1 MDYTRLKEIVFV
13 LWDNKNDYQDE
24 DTQTRIGDL
33 FKNKHRV
40 YDDEGFRLSDILN
53 LYKNDP
59 NQEFLFFIHLDHNN
73 KNRGYKTFK
82 TNSEIGTK
90 FPNLNHYLV
99 SRVPRK
105 DIYQDGTNRFP
116 VYDWEDIFSDNGID
130 KTFTPQTVVEMKQEK
145 KSSAKLLA
153 NYHNLPSIKYAIF
166 TALYEEFEAI
176 EDLFDWNSE
185 LEEKTGTMTYR
196 FGTLKEKDKF
206 IVAGFPDKTGM
217 TEAAVICTE
226 MIYRYE
232 PEYLLMPGVCGGSS
246 KTEFGDIIV
255 ANKVFPLGTGKVMD
269 AKERIDGEEK
279 IVTLHYKNE
288 PLDLNKITDTSG
300 KNIRI
305 TCEVLKGESESIPLN
320 EGLLQ
325 DLRPRLK
332 ELENK
337 INYHRKGPGEKI
349 TVRLEPMACSLSVID
364 KDGYFESNI
373 LSKDR
378 KTKAVE
384 MESYGVARAAQ
395 KANGGKTKFLIFKS
409 VMDKTELKTDNYKEL
424 AAYTSAQFLKHLL
437 NENII

>member
-1 MDYTRLKEIVFV
+1 MDYTRLKEIVFL

-24 DTQTRIGDL
+24 ATQIRIGDL

-40 YDDEGFRLSDILN
+40 YDDEGFSLSDILN
-53 LYKNDP
+53 LYKKNP

-73 KNRGYKTFK
+73 KNKGYRTFK
-82 TNSEIGTK
+82 TNSEMGTK
-90 FPNLNHYLV
+90 FPNINHYVV

-105 DIYQDGTNRFP
+105 DIYEDGTNRFP

-130 KTFTPQTVVEMKQEK
+130 KTFTPQTVAEMKQEK
-145 KSSAKLLA
+145 KSPEKLPS
-153 NYHNLPSIKYAIF
+153 NNPNLPPIKYAIF

-176 EDLFDWNSE
+176 EDLFDWNNG

-196 FGTLKEKDKF
+196 FGTLKGKDKF

-217 TEAAVICTE
+217 TEAAIICTE

-232 PEYLLMPGVCGGSS
+232 PEYLLMPGVCGGST
-246 KTEFGDIIV
+246 KTDFGDVIV
-255 ANKVFPLGTGKVMD
+255 ANKVFPLGTGKLTD
-269 AKERIDGEEK
+269 AKEIIDGEEK
-279 IVTLHYKNE
+279 NVTLHYKDK

-305 TCEVLKGESESIPLN
+305 TCEVLKEESESIPLN

-325 DLRPRLK
+325 DLRPSLK
-332 ELENK
+332 ELEDK
-337 INYHRKGPGEKI
+337 INYHRQGPGEKI
-349 TVRLEPMACSLSVID
+349 TIKLEPMACSLSVID
-364 KDGYFESNI
+364 KEGYFESNI
-373 LSKDR
+373 VSKDR

-409 VMDKTELKTDNYKEL
+409 VMDKTDLKTDNYKEL

>member
-1 MDYTRLKEIVFV
+1 MDYKRLKEIVFL

-33 FKNKHRV
+33 FKSKHRV
-40 YDDEGFRLSDILN
+40 YDDEGYRLSDVLH
-53 LYKNDP
+53 LYEENP

-73 KNRGYKTFK
+73 KNKGYKTFK
-82 TNSEIGTK
+82 SNSEIGTAY
-90 FPNLNHYLV
+90 PNLNYYLV

-105 DIYQDGTNRFP
+105 DIYEDGTNRLM
-116 VYDWEDIFSDNGID
+116 VYDWEEIFLENGVD
-130 KTFTPQTVVEMKQEK
+130 GTFTPQTTTKMKQEK
-145 KSSAKLLA
+145 KSPEKLPS
-153 NYHNLPSIKYAIF
+153 NNPNLPPIKYAIF

-176 EDLFDWNSE
+176 EDLFEWNNE

-196 FGTLKEKDKF
+196 IGTLKGTDKL
-206 IVAGFPDKTGM
+206 VAAGFPGKTGM
-217 TEAAVICTE
+217 TEAAIICTE

-246 KTEFGDIIV
+246 KTEFGDVIV
-255 ANKVFPLGTGKVMD
+255 ASKVFPLGMGKVTD
-269 AKERIDGEEK
+269 VKEIIDGEEK
-279 IVTLHYKNE
+279 NVTLHYENK
-288 PLDLNKITDTSG
+288 PLELNKITGTNG
-300 KNIRI
+300 ENVRI
-305 TCEVLKGESESIPLN
+305 TCEVLKEESESIILN

-325 DLRPRLK
+325 DLRPKLNIIQ
-332 ELENK
+332 EK
-337 INYHRKGPGEKI
+337 INNHRPGPNEKI
-349 TVRLEPMACSLSVID
+349 TVRFEPMACSLSVID
-364 KDGYFESNI
+364 KAGYFESNI

-409 VMDKTELKTDNYKEL
+409 VMDKTDLKTDNYKEL

-437 NENII
+437 KENII